1 MIAGGGVCRA
11 MARPF
16 GAQSEYGNLR
26 KVLLSRPGPELQQV
40 TFHQVKRF
48 GFRDQVWWGGFLR
61 EWEALRTLLQGEG
74 VEVIDVRTLVGEQ
87 VASGCFN
94 MPYTRDSSIV
104 TNEGAVILNA
114 GLPTRAGESEALRMA
129 YEKLGVPILG
139 QIKDPGTVEGGGV
152 SFLDP
157 RTLLVAQCSRTNGR
171 GIQQLRELL
180 FKHNVVDTVLQLDVG
195 RDQVHIDGAFLKVR
209 SDLAICAD
217 HRLRGRPVLANL
229 REGGSHQWPDLMAYL
244 KEQKIVELVI
254 NEVEEYGMAANVL
267 MLSTSKCIGYE
278 WNERIAEL
286 LKDHGIELLPTAG
299 AELSRGGGGPHC
311 LTAPLLRDDP

>member
-1 MIAGGGVCRA
+1 MSPP
-11 MARPF
+11 MARPY
-16 GAQSEYGNLR
+16 GAQSEHGRLR

-48 GFRDQVWWGGFLR
+48 GFRDQVWWRGFLR
-61 EWEALRTLLQGEG
+61 EWEGLRALLQGEG
-74 VEVIDVRTLVGEQ
+74 VEVIDVRALVGEQ

-94 MPYTRDSSIV
+94 MPYTRDSSMV
-104 TNEGAVILNA
+104 TDAGAVVFNA
-114 GLPTRAGESEALRMA
+114 GLPTRAAESEALRMA

-157 RTLLVAQCSRTNGR
+157 KTLLVAQCSRTNGR

-180 FKHNVVDTVLQLDVG
+180 FKNNIVDTVVQLDMG

-209 SDLAICAD
+209 PDLAICAD
-217 HRLRGRPVLANL
+217 HRLRGRPVLASM
-229 REGGSHQWPDLMAYL
+229 REGSSKQWPDLLAYL
-244 KEQKIVELVI
+244 KEQQIEELVI
-254 NEVEEYGMAANVL
+254 NEVEEYGMAANLL
-267 MLSTSKCIGYE
+267 MLNDKKGVGYE

-286 LKDHGIELLPTAG
+286 LADHGIEMLPAAG